1 MSNPLF
7 RQLLSVKS
15 PVHRL
20 ALLLT
25 LEQARNLPPSWAWH
39 EAFSMQCLSLGHLP
53 AGLDVPPS
61 DPCSDAT
68 LSVRPFLY
76 VLVRMPLS
84 LGGLSCSSLFGC
96 HCLWEAFPVRPCSDA
111 TLSGRP
117 FLFVLIKTRA
127 LLPLV
132 PALFFS
138 KALSP
143 LKIPCMLIIYL
154 LS

>member
-15 PVHRL
+15 PVHHL

-84 LGGLSCSSLFGC
+84 LGGLSCSSWLKPEHSCPWSLLYFSPKHC
-96 HCLWEAFPVRPCSDA
+96 HHSKYHACS
-111 TLSGRP
+111 S
-117 FLFVLIKTRA
+117 FIYFHNISFTRA
-127 LLPLV
+127 GS
-132 PALFFS
+132 ALFTP
-138 KALSP
+138 SP
-143 LKIPCMLIIYL
+143 WNIPGA
-154 LS
+154 S